1 MLNGEMGKREKK
13 GEGAESAGL
22 GLEVGFSGL
31 TGFSGFVVL
40 GAGSW

>member
-1 MLNGEMGKREKK
+1 MGKREKK

-22 GLEVGFSGL
+22 GLEVGFSG
-31 TGFSGFVVL
+31 FVVL